1 MPEPETAPA
10 GTPGRLARSIS
21 RFVDRL
27 PAPMRRYGQQI
38 GGWQRIQLAFK
49 TALACGIAW
58 IIARQLPGEVADYP
72 YYAPLGALISMYS
85 TVADSVK
92 TSLQTLAGLLL
103 GIGLAWLLLL
113 TVGLHV
119 LTVSLLVFL
128 GVLVAG
134 LPRLGAGRD
143 WVPMAALFVLLVG
156 GSDAGDYSL
165 GYAVQMAVGVLVG
178 ITVNFLLIPPLNF
191 SAVGRSLQQLQ
202 SDLAGQLEEI
212 AEALLEDWPPE
223 RDEWASNGENIVR
236 LSEQVRQ
243 AVATAD
249 RSRKANPRR
258 RFQDRDLQAD
268 WSNLRTLERAAFN
281 TQDITEVLGAV
292 IWDDH
297 LHIPTRV
304 LEPMSEALKATAAAV
319 RSLAAE
325 DLQEKLDAASAAQQQ
340 LTTELAGS
348 VTTETPGTAGGYVAV
363 SLDRILSALR
373 RQLDDSTNQQR

>member
-1 MPEPETAPA
+1 MTELDVAQA
-10 GTPGRLARSIS
+10 GTPGRLARAIA

-27 PAPMRRYGQQI
+27 PAPVRKYGQQI

-49 TALACGIAW
+49 TALACAIAW
-58 IIARQLPGEVADYP
+58 FIALQLPGEVADYP

-92 TSLQTLAGLLL
+92 SSLQTLAGLLL

-113 TVGLHV
+113 TVGVHV
-119 LTVSLLVFL
+119 LTVGLLVFL

-165 GYAVQMAVGVLVG
+165 AYAVQMAVGVLVG
-178 ITVNFLLIPPLNF
+178 ISVNFLLFPPLNF

-202 SDLAGQLEEI
+202 SDLAGQLEDM

-223 RDEWASNGENIVR
+223 RDEWATNGENIVR
-236 LSEQVRQ
+236 LGEQVRQ
-243 AVATAD
+243 AVQTAD

-258 RFQDRDLQAD
+258 RFHDRDLEAD
-268 WSNLRTLERAAFN
+268 WTNLRALERAAFH
-281 TQDITEVLGAV
+281 TQDITDVLGVV

-297 LHIPTRV
+297 LRIPEPV
-304 LEPMSEALKATAAAV
+304 LKPMSDALTATAAAV
-319 RSLAAE
+319 RSLAAD
-325 DLQEKLDAASAAQQQ
+325 DLQEKLDDAEAAQQQ
-340 LTTELAGS
+340 LARDLAGS
-348 VTTETPGTAGGYVAV
+348 VAPDTPATAAGYVV
-363 SLDRILSALR
+363 VNLDRILGAMR
-373 RQLDDSTNQQR
+373 RQLSDAKALEG

>member
-1 MPEPETAPA
+1 MPEPDAVQA
-10 GTPGRLARSIS
+10 GAPGRLARAIS
-21 RFVDRL
+21 GFMDRL
-27 PAPMRRYGQQI
+27 PAPLRRYSQQI

-49 TALACGIAW
+49 TALACAVAWLIAL
-58 IIARQLPGEVADYP
+58 QLPGEVANYP

-85 TVADSVK
+85 TVADSIK

-103 GIGLAWLLLL
+103 GIALAWLLLL

-119 LTVSLLVFL
+119 VTVGLLVFL

-178 ITVNFLLIPPLNF
+178 ITVNFLLFPPLNF

-202 SDLAGQLEEI
+202 SDLAGQLEEM

-223 RDEWASNGENIVR
+223 RKEWASNGDNIVR
-236 LSEQVRQ
+236 LGEQVRQ
-243 AVATAD
+243 AVQTAD

-258 RFQDRDLQAD
+258 KFHDRDLELD
-268 WSNLRTLERAAFN
+268 WSNLRTLERAAFH

-297 LHIPTRV
+297 LHIPAPV
-304 LEPMSEALKATAAAV
+304 LEPMSEALTATAAAV

-325 DLQEKLDAASAAQQQ
+325 DLQEKLDAAGAAQQQ
-340 LTTELAGS
+340 LTADLAGS
-348 VTTETPGTAGGYVAV
+348 VTTETPGTAAGYVAV
-363 SLDRILSALR
+363 SLDRILAALR
-373 RQLDDSTNQQR
+373 RQLSDSKDQQP

>member
-1 MPEPETAPA
+1 MPESDAAHA
-10 GTPGRLARSIS
+10 GAPGRLARAIS
-21 RFVDRL
+21 GFVDRL
-27 PAPMRRYGQQI
+27 PAPVRRYGQQI

-49 TALACGIAW
+49 TALACALAWLIA
-58 IIARQLPGEVADYP
+58 LHMPGEVADYP

-85 TVADSVK
+85 TVADSLK

-113 TVGLHV
+113 TVGPHV
-119 LTVSLLVFL
+119 LTVGLLVFL

-178 ITVNFLLIPPLNF
+178 ITVNFLLFPPLNF

-202 SDLAGQLEEI
+202 SDLAGQLEEMS
-212 AEALLEDWPPE
+212 EALLEDWPPE
-223 RDEWASNGENIVR
+223 REDWASNGENIVR
-236 LSEQVRQ
+236 LGEQVRQ
-243 AVATAD
+243 AVQTAD

-258 RFQDRDLQAD
+258 RFKDRDLQAD
-268 WSNLRTLERAAFN
+268 WSNLRTLERAAFH
-281 TQDITEVLGAV
+281 TQDITDVLGAV
-292 IWDDH
+292 IWHDH
-297 LHIPTRV
+297 LHLPSPV
-304 LEPMSEALKATAAAV
+304 LEPMSQALAATAEAV

-325 DLQEKLDAASAAQQQ
+325 DLEEKLDAAGAAHQQ
-340 LTTELAGS
+340 LVQALAGS
-348 VTTETPGTAGGYVAV
+348 VSAETPGTAAGYIAV
-363 SLDRILSALR
+363 NLDRILTALR
-373 RQLDDSTNQQR
+373 RQLAEFADQQG

>member
-1 MPEPETAPA
+1 MTEPDAAQA
-10 GTPGRLARSIS
+10 GTPGRLARSIG
-21 RFVDRL
+21 RFVDGL
-27 PAPMRRYGQQI
+27 PAPVRKFGQQI

-58 IIARQLPGEVADYP
+58 FIALHLPGEVADYP

-103 GIGLAWLLLL
+103 GIGLAWVLLL

-191 SAVGRSLQQLQ
+191 NAVGRSLQQLQ
-202 SDLAGQLEEI
+202 SDLADQLEEM

-243 AVATAD
+243 AVQTAD

-258 RFQDRDLQAD
+258 RFHDRDLEAD
-268 WSNLRTLERAAFN
+268 WTNLRTLERAAFH

-297 LHIPTRV
+297 LRIPEPV
-304 LEPMSEALKATAAAV
+304 LEPMSDALKATAAAV
-319 RSLAAE
+319 RSLAAD
-325 DLQEKLDAASAAQQQ
+325 DLQEQLDAADAAQQG
-340 LTTELAGS
+340 LARELAGS
-348 VTTETPGTAGGYVAV
+348 VTPDTPATAAGYVVV
-363 SLDRILSALR
+363 SLDRILGAMR
-373 RQLDDSTNQQR
+373 RQLSDSKD